1 VKCQLPDVID
11 VLVKAEG
18 FSSVNACNNNGN
30 TALWFAAALDNMTIA
45 KKLLSLSADVLADK
59 EGNTVLH
66 AACKF
71 SSECVLPLLLNT
83 TESQKLI
90 NRSDKDGNTPL
101 MLAKSASIHSSNNIN
116 LLISHDPYLK
126 AFNYDHNHI
135 LHFYSSVDD
144 KDINEDILQ
153 KEPSLLCHKNYD
165 LETPLHVAAKYG
177 HAGTCFL
184 YAEK

>member
-18 FSSVNACNNNGN
+18 FNSVNACNNNGN
-30 TALWFAAALDNMTIA
+30 TALWYAAALDNMMIT
-45 KKLLSLSADVLADK
+45 KRLLSLSADVLADK
-59 EGNTVLH
+59 EGNTALH

-83 TESQKLI
+83 TKSQKLV

-101 MLAKSASIHSSNNIN
+101 MLAKSASIYSPNNIR
-116 LLISHDPYLK
+116 LLISHNPCLRL
-126 AFNYDHNHI
+126 FNHDHNYI

-144 KDINEDILQ
+144 KDINEDFLQ
-153 KEPSLLCHKNYD
+153 KEPSLLYHKNYN

-177 HAGTCFL
+177 YAGTCFL